1 MEVVTTSTAYLVK
14 NIRLKVEVDVV
25 QIIPIFLY
33 AVRFFD
39 LTCSRAMRFLRFA
52 NNISIIA
59 IVIAMVE
66 DILGKCCDN
75 CLYPQQAI
83 NRHHCPDCGTG
94 IHILCCEDWKIQ
106 PRGDD
111 EYPCI
116 VCFEKSLSSTGE
128 LKGSVAGNFFDCSI
142 VSKKLPAT
150 KPFNS
155 PVNDSDESYSY
166 FDPCSQD
173 RDEEY
178 MFEPSKIS

>member
-1 MEVVTTSTAYLVK
+1 
-14 NIRLKVEVDVV
+14 
-25 QIIPIFLY
+25 
-33 AVRFFD
+33 
-39 LTCSRAMRFLRFA
+39 
-52 NNISIIA
+52 
-59 IVIAMVE
+59 MVE

-155 PVNDSDESYSY
+155 PVDDSDESYSY

-178 MFEPSKIS
+178 GSEIKGSILPRQIFSSQELSEK